1 MLCHIGSKAYCLLEI
16 LLEKLDVTR
25 NPRRNAI
32 VLFLEFKE
40 AETPGLGRERFGLV
54 HHWQSKAEAIVV
66 EAENF
71 TCKAMYQVTKSWF
84 NGEYNIH
91 RWSFLGQT

>member
-1 MLCHIGSKAYCLLEI
+1 MLCHVSSKAYCLLEI
-16 LLEKLDVTR
+16 LLEEELDVTR

-54 HHWQSKAEAIVV
+54 RHWQSKAEAIAV

-71 TCKAMYQVTKSWF
+71 ICKAMYQAVKSWF
-84 NGEYNIH
+84 EGE
-91 RWSFLGQT
+91 